1 MQIWCQA
8 NRIDL
13 FGNRRLL
20 KLVSTVP
27 RIAHNSNKVCLT
39 LVFDPPRAK
48 ALRRLSSRP
57 SASRGPDREHNRQRA
72 ELTFSNVIVKLD
84 KFEHG
89 EKLSLERRIFKPS
102 TPPCFSRTQ

>member
-1 MQIWCQA
+1 MKIAAAESIWVESTGWTVGIFARTVLKVRSKKRNKIRCQA

-39 LVFDPPRAK
+39 LVFDV
-48 ALRRLSSRP
+48 LI
-57 SASRGPDREHNRQRA
+57 NRIY
-72 ELTFSNVIVKLD
+72 L
-84 KFEHG
+84 
-89 EKLSLERRIFKPS
+89 
-102 TPPCFSRTQ
+102 